1 MFLSI
6 RTDKTP
12 MGSFM
17 KVPMRTTDFL
27 DRAVDLYDD
36 VVGVVAD
43 DGTEYTYGEF
53 ADRVNQL
60 SNALRD
66 MGVEQGDKVA
76 LVSGNTHYFLE
87 TQFASQQ
94 IGAVFVPIN
103 YRLIPSDYEY
113 ILSDCDASV
122 VIADYEFA
130 DKIEEVR
137 DEVPAEAFVGYEAD
151 RIDGEWT
158 DYMDLVADYPADQ
171 PERPEIDE
179 DDDATIN
186 YTSGTTGDPKGVV
199 RTHRT
204 EHWHALVLTHHMEIQ
219 DDDTYLW
226 TLPMFHCN
234 GWGYTYANT
243 GVGATH
249 VCQRSFEP
257 GDTFEKVR
265 EYDVSHMCGAPT
277 VLNRLIEYYQ
287 EHDPV
292 TTGDRDVR
300 LTTAGSAP
308 PKATIRMVEDEIGWR
323 VIHIYGLTETAPL
336 ITTSNSPRRIREAE
350 NPAEVKV
357 NQGTETLAT
366 EIRVVDED
374 GNDVPRDGETM
385 GEIVVRG
392 NQVMDRYLNKPDATE
407 EAFND
412 RVEGYFHTGDIATID
427 ENGMISVQDRKKDII
442 ISGGENVSSI
452 EVEDV
457 IYDHS
462 DVLKAAV
469 IGIPSDEW
477 GEAVHAIIV
486 PQPDADPTAEEI
498 KEFARDRLATYKVPK
513 SVEFV
518 EDLPETA
525 TGKVQK
531 YELREEYWED
541 EERMVSG

>member
-1 MFLSI
+1 MNL
-6 RTDKTP
+6 P
-12 MGSFM
+12 LL
-17 KVPMRTTDFL
+17 TTDFF

-36 VVGVVAD
+36 VVGVVAH
-43 DGTEYTYGEF
+43 DGTEYTYAKF
-53 ADRVNQL
+53 ADRVHQL
-60 SNALRD
+60 SNALLD
-66 MGVEQGDKVA
+66 LGVEQGDRVA
-76 LVSGNTHYFLE
+76 LISGNTHYFLE

-94 IGAVFVPIN
+94 IGATYVPIN
-103 YRLIPSDYEY
+103 YRLISDDYRY
-113 ILSDCDASV
+113 ILNDCEAEV
-122 VIADYEFA
+122 VVADYAFA
-130 DKIEEVR
+130 DKIEAVR
-137 DEVPAEAFVGYEAD
+137 DDLACDTFVGYEAN
-151 RIDGEWT
+151 RIDGDWI
-158 DYMDLVADYPADQ
+158 DYMGLVADYPADK
-171 PERPEIDE
+171 PDRPDISE

-204 EHWHALVLTHHMEIQ
+204 EHWHALVLAHHMEIQ

-249 VCQRSFEP
+249 ICQRSFEP
-257 GDTFEKVR
+257 EDTFEKIR
-265 EYDVSHMCGAPT
+265 EYDVTHLCGAPT

-287 EHDPV
+287 RTDPV
-292 TTGDRDVR
+292 TTGARDVR

-308 PKATIRMVEDEIGWR
+308 PKATIRTVENDIGWR
-323 VIHIYGLTETAPL
+323 IIHIYGLTETAPI
-336 ITTSNSPRRIREAE
+336 ITTSNSPRRIRAADE
-350 NPAEVKV
+350 PADVKV
-357 NQGTETLAT
+357 KQGTETLCT
-366 EIRVVDED
+366 DIRVIDED

-385 GEIVVRG
+385 GEIIVRG
-392 NQVMDRYLNKPDATE
+392 NQVMDRYLNKPEATE
-407 EAFND
+407 EAFNA
-412 RVEGYFHTGDIATID
+412 RVEGYFHTGDIATWD

-457 IYDHS
+457 LYDHP

-469 IGIPSDEW
+469 IGIPSEEW
-477 GEAVHAIIV
+477 GEAVHALIV
-486 PQPDADPTAEEI
+486 PVDDADLTEDDVVA
-498 KEFARDRLATYKVPK
+498 FARDRLAGYKVPK

-518 EDLPETA
+518 DDLPETA

-531 YELREEYWED
+531 YELREAYWED